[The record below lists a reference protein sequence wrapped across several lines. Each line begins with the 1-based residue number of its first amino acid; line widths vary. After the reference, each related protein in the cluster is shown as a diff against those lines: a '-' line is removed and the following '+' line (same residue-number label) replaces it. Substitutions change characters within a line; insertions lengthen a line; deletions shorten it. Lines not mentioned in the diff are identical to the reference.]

1 SHQMAVLNESQEGLI
16 SEIGMGS
23 DVTPPL

>member
-1 SHQMAVLNESQEGLI
+1 MAVLNESQEGLI

-23 DVTPPL
+23 DV